1 MTRLFPF
8 VATAGRHR
16 PGVPGRF
23 APGTG
28 SARVLAAVALL
39 SVAPHA
45 SAFEIPTGVAGLVG
59 RFDNTFR
66 YNLGLRSGPIDGLIG
81 ANPVFT
87 AGEYCVEQGG
97 FTTNRLDLLS
107 EFDLAYLARYG
118 VRVTAAAWYDYAYHS
133 GAVHRSPALVAAGV
147 PGTYYGDRYSS
158 YTLHRYRGPW
168 GELLDAFAF
177 AIFDAGSV
185 PVTVKAGRHALYWG
199 EALMLTGAIHAVSY
213 SQTPLDLQK
222 AFATPGVEAKEFYR
236 PLTSVSVQAQLAP
249 ALSLAG
255 QFFLEWQSYIYPEG
269 GTFLGPVDFAFYG
282 PDYVSRAGV
291 VLTNSGA
298 SPPRQVGDWGL
309 ALRYGPEWLDG
320 TVGLYYRQ
328 YTDKLGPVLI
338 VPGAGGPPTQYRQ
351 FYAEGVGLV
360 GLSFAKQVLGVS
372 LGAELSFRYNAPLLA
387 PALGAVAPSAR
398 FQGNTYQARGETLHA
413 LLNLVGVV
421 PPTVLFSTASWA
433 VEFTYSRW
441 LAVTDNAD
449 MFFGVGYGLCKSGVP
464 SPKGKQDGCATRDE
478 GGVGVAFTPTW
489 FRVTSGVDILAPL
502 SLSWTMWGNAAVPFG
517 GNQNSGTYGLGVAA
531 DVDNRY
537 RFDLKYVDF
546 FGQTT
551 DNGRMVTSS
560 NGLLALLKS
569 RGSVTF
575 TAKATF

>member
-1 MTRLFPF
+1 MKRRHVVAALAMLSFPG
-8 VATAGRHR
+8 AG
-16 PGVPGRF
+16 G
-23 APGTG
+23 
-28 SARVLAAVALL
+28 
-39 SVAPHA
+39 
-45 SAFEIPTGVAGLVG
+45 AFEFPTGASGLVG

-66 YNLGLRSGPIDGLIG
+66 YNLGVRTGPIDTLIG

-107 EFDLAYLARYG
+107 EFDLSYLSQYG

-133 GAVHRSPALVAAGV
+133 GEVHRSPALEAAGV
-147 PGTYYGDRYSS
+147 PGTYYGDMYST
-158 YTLHRYRGPW
+158 YTLRRYRGPW

-177 AIFDAGSV
+177 ATVDAGSV
-185 PVTVKAGRHALYWG
+185 PITVKVGRHALYWG
-199 EALMLTGAIHAVSY
+199 EALMLSGAIHSVSY

-236 PLTSVSVQAQLAP
+236 PLTNVSVQAQLTP

-255 QFFLEWQSYIYPEG
+255 QFFLEWQSYLYPEG

-298 SPPRQVGDWGL
+298 SRPPQIGEWGV

-320 TVGLYYRQ
+320 TVGLYYRR
-328 YTDKLGPVLI
+328 YTDKLPSVLI
-338 VPGAGGPPTQYRQ
+338 VPGVGGPPTQYRQ

-360 GLSFAKQVLGVS
+360 GLSLSKQVAGMS
-372 LGAELSFRYNAPLLA
+372 LGAEVSFRYNAPLLA
-387 PALGAVAPSAR
+387 PSLGAVSPTAR
-398 FQGNTYQARGETLHA
+398 FLGNTYQARGETLHA
-413 LLNLVGVV
+413 LMNLVGVV
-421 PPTVLFSTASWA
+421 PPTFLFSTASWA
-433 VEFTYSRW
+433 VELTYSRW

-449 MFFGVGYGLCKSGVP
+449 MFFGQGYGLCRGDVP
-464 SPKGKQDGCATRDE
+464 SPKSRQDGCATRDE
-478 GGVGVAFTPTW
+478 GALGATFAPTW
-489 FRVTSGVDILAPL
+489 FRVTSGVDLLAPL
-502 SLSWTMWGNAAVPFG
+502 AVSWTMWGNAVVPFG
-517 GNQNSGTYGLGVAA
+517 GNQGSGTYGLGIAA
-531 DVDNRY
+531 DVDNQY
-537 RFDLKYVDF
+537 RFDLRYVDF

-551 DNGRMVTSS
+551 DNGKMVTSS